1 MINRKNIAIAVICAV
16 ALASVGLYWWNNYT
30 TIDAKKYGQN
40 CRVEKVCGFL
50 VGIDCQSS
58 LDGPYYYINR
68 KTEEIISTCGGACR
82 NDQCAHCPPKEWGCD
97 VY

>member
-1 MINRKNIAIAVICAV
+1 MINKKSITVVAILIILFAIIAI
-16 ALASVGLYWWNNYT
+16 YWRNNYT

-68 KTEEIISTCGGACR
+68 KTEEIIGTCGGACR
-82 NDQCAHCPPKEWGCD
+82 SDKCANCPPKEWGCA